1 MIAIAILAAIY
12 IPFWVLIALVAFIEE
27 EGGAE

>member
-1 MIAIAILAAIY
+1 MAFIGMLAAIY
-12 IPFWVLIALVAFIEE
+12 IPFWVLIILVDSIEK